1 MVRRIG
7 CGAMRQPIAY
17 GIDFGTSNSSIAV
30 SYRRDEAPLDE
41 LTDPGVPSLLYL
53 DAVGLEL
60 VGDTAAQQY
69 LLGRDPTQSRLMSSL
84 KTFLA
89 DDLFTRTTSW
99 GKMWSLEDLTKFIL
113 RDLKRQADERL
124 NADVKRVLIGYPVVF
139 IGAEGDRFE
148 TLQALALERL
158 EEAARLAGFK
168 EVEFLDEPTAALYHD
183 DLASGINVA
192 LDFGAGT
199 FDISIVQYR
208 SQPRRAT
215 EVLAINGLA
224 VGGDRFDS
232 AVFKLA
238 LHKRLGFDDLRYA
251 DPIEDACTTAGML
264 HLVRDANALHRLAD
278 YVHKKPRS
286 GLRILQRIME
296 NGQAYSLSKAVE
308 KAKIKLST
316 TTTTTVEL
324 FRPDAGFNIQ
334 EEICRDD
341 FDMLISDDLNQVFE
355 VIDRTLRD
363 AEIAPRDV
371 DQVILTGG
379 SCKIPAFRQ
388 RVRSKFRSSRI
399 SDASV
404 ASRVALGLAQEARR
418 LWS

>member
-1 MVRRIG
+1 MS
-7 CGAMRQPIAY
+7 QPIAY

-30 SYRRDEAPLDE
+30 AYHRSEAPLDE

-69 LLGRDPTQSRLMSSL
+69 LLGGDPTQSRLMSSL
-84 KTFLA
+84 KSFLA
-89 DDLFTRTTSW
+89 DDLFTQTASW
-99 GKMWSLEDLTKFIL
+99 GKTWGLEDLTKFIL
-113 RDLKRQADERL
+113 RHLKRQADERL

-139 IGAEGDRFE
+139 VGAEGDQFE
-148 TLQALALERL
+148 TLQTLALKRL
-158 EEAARLAGFK
+158 EKAARLAGFK

-183 DLASGINVA
+183 DLTSGINVA

-208 SQPRRAT
+208 SRPRRAT
-215 EVLAINGLA
+215 EVLATNGIA
-224 VGGDRFDS
+224 IGGDRFDC

-238 LHKRLGFDDLRYA
+238 LHRRLGFGDLSYA
-251 DPIEDACTTAGML
+251 DSIEDACTTAGML
-264 HLVRDANALHRLAD
+264 HLVREPNARHRLAN
-278 YVHKKPRS
+278 YVHNRPRS
-286 GLRILQRIME
+286 GLRILKRIIE
-296 NGQAYSLSKAVE
+296 RGQAYALSKAVE
-308 KAKIKLST
+308 KAKIKLSKAT
-316 TTTTTVEL
+316 TATVEL
-324 FRPDAGFNIQ
+324 FRPDAGINIQ

-341 FDMLISDDLNQVFE
+341 FDESISDDLNQVFE

-363 AEIAPRDV
+363 AEVSPRDV

-379 SCKIPAFRQ
+379 SCRIPAFRR
-388 RVRSKFRSSRI
+388 RVHSKFRSSRI
-399 SDASV
+399 SEVSV
-404 ASRVALGLAQEARR
+404 ASRVALGLAQESRR

>member
-1 MVRRIG
+1 MS
-7 CGAMRQPIAY
+7 QPIAY

-30 SYRRDEAPLDE
+30 AYHRSEAPLDE

-69 LLGRDPTQSRLMSSL
+69 LLGGDPTQSRLMSSL
-84 KTFLA
+84 KSFLA
-89 DDLFTRTTSW
+89 DDLFTQTASW
-99 GKMWSLEDLTKFIL
+99 GKTWGLEDLTKFIL
-113 RDLKRQADERL
+113 RHLKRQADERL

-139 IGAEGDRFE
+139 VGAEGDQFE
-148 TLQALALERL
+148 TLQTLALKRL
-158 EEAARLAGFK
+158 EKAARLAGFK

-183 DLASGINVA
+183 DLTSGINVA

-208 SQPRRAT
+208 SRPRRAT
-215 EVLAINGLA
+215 EVLATNGIA
-224 VGGDRFDS
+224 IGGDRFDC

-238 LHKRLGFDDLRYA
+238 LHRRLGFGDLSYA
-251 DPIEDACTTAGML
+251 DSIEDACTTAGML
-264 HLVRDANALHRLAD
+264 HLVREPNARHRLAN
-278 YVHKKPRS
+278 YVHNRPRS
-286 GLRILQRIME
+286 GLRILKRIIE
-296 NGQAYSLSKAVE
+296 RGQAYALSKAVE
-308 KAKIKLST
+308 KAKIKLSKAT
-316 TTTTTVEL
+316 TATVEL
-324 FRPDAGFNIQ
+324 FRPDAGINIQ

-341 FDMLISDDLNQVFE
+341 FDESISDDLNQVIE

-363 AEIAPRDV
+363 AEVSPRDV

-379 SCKIPAFRQ
+379 SCRIPAFRR
-388 RVRSKFRSSRI
+388 RVHSKFRSSRI
-399 SDASV
+399 SEVSV
-404 ASRVALGLAQEARR
+404 ASRVALGLAQESRR

>member
-1 MVRRIG
+1 MT
-7 CGAMRQPIAY
+7 QPTAY

-30 SYRRDEAPLDE
+30 SYRRNEAPLDE

-53 DAVGLEL
+53 DAMGLEL

-69 LLGRDPTQSRLMSSL
+69 LLGYDPTQSRLMSSL

-89 DDLFTRTTSW
+89 EDSFTQTASW
-99 GKMWSLEDLTKFIL
+99 GRTWRLEDLTNFIL

-124 NADVKRVLIGYPVVF
+124 NANVKRVLIGYPVVF
-139 IGAEGDRFE
+139 AGAEGNRFE
-148 TLQALALERL
+148 TLQTLALERL
-158 EEAARLAGFK
+158 EKAARLAGFK

-183 DLASGINVA
+183 DLKSGINVA

-208 SQPRRAT
+208 SRPHRAT
-215 EVLAINGLA
+215 EVLATNGIA
-224 VGGDRFDS
+224 IGGDHFDC

-238 LHKRLGFDDLRYA
+238 LHKRLGFDDLHYA
-251 DPIEDACTTAGML
+251 DSIEDACTTAGML
-264 HLVRDANALHRLAD
+264 HLVRDANAIHRLAD
-278 YVHKKPRS
+278 YVHRNPRS
-286 GLRILQRIME
+286 GLRILQRILE

-316 TTTTTVEL
+316 ATTTTVEL
-324 FRPDAGFNIQ
+324 FRPDAGINIQ

-341 FDMLISDDLNQVFE
+341 FDMSISDYLNQVFE
-355 VIDRTLRD
+355 VIDRTLQK

-388 RVRSKFRSSRI
+388 RVRSKFRSIPI

-404 ASRVALGLAQEARR
+404 ASRVALGLAKEARR

>member
-1 MVRRIG
+1 MGRRIG
-7 CGAMRQPIAY
+7 CGALSQPIAY

-30 SYRRDEAPLDE
+30 SYRRNEASLDE

-69 LLGRDPTQSRLMSSL
+69 LLGGDPTQSRLMSSL
-84 KTFLA
+84 KSFLA
-89 DDLFTRTTSW
+89 DDLFTQTASW
-99 GKMWSLEDLTKFIL
+99 GKTWGLEDLTKFIL
-113 RDLKRQADERL
+113 RHLKRQADERL

-139 IGAEGDRFE
+139 VGAEGDQFE
-148 TLQALALERL
+148 TLQTLALKRL
-158 EEAARLAGFK
+158 EMAARLAGFK

-183 DLASGINVA
+183 DLTSGINVA

-208 SQPRRAT
+208 SRPRRAT
-215 EVLAINGLA
+215 EVLATNGIA
-224 VGGDRFDS
+224 IGGDRFDC

-238 LHKRLGFDDLRYA
+238 LHRRLGFGDLSYA
-251 DPIEDACTTAGML
+251 DSIEDACTTAGML
-264 HLVRDANALHRLAD
+264 HLVREPNARHRLAN
-278 YVHKKPRS
+278 YVHNRPRS
-286 GLRILQRIME
+286 GLRILKRIIE
-296 NGQAYSLSKAVE
+296 RGQAYALSKAVE
-308 KAKIKLST
+308 KAKIKLSKAT
-316 TTTTTVEL
+316 TATVEL
-324 FRPDAGFNIQ
+324 FRPDAGINIQ

-341 FDMLISDDLNQVFE
+341 FDESISDDLNQVFE

-363 AEIAPRDV
+363 AEVSPRDV

-379 SCKIPAFRQ
+379 SCRIPAFRR
-388 RVRSKFRSSRI
+388 RVHSKFRSSRI
-399 SDASV
+399 SEVSV
-404 ASRVALGLAQEARR
+404 ASRVALGLAQESRR

>member
-1 MVRRIG
+1 MS
-7 CGAMRQPIAY
+7 QPIAY

-30 SYRRDEAPLDE
+30 AYHRSEAPLDE

-69 LLGRDPTQSRLMSSL
+69 LLGGDPTQSRLMSSL
-84 KTFLA
+84 KSVLA
-89 DDLFTRTTSW
+89 DDLFTQTASW
-99 GKMWSLEDLTKFIL
+99 GKTWGLEDLTKFIL
-113 RDLKRQADERL
+113 RHLKRQADERL

-139 IGAEGDRFE
+139 VGAEGDQFE
-148 TLQALALERL
+148 TLQTLALKRL
-158 EEAARLAGFK
+158 EKAARLAGFK

-183 DLASGINVA
+183 DLTSGINVA

-208 SQPRRAT
+208 SRPRRAT
-215 EVLAINGLA
+215 EVLATNGIA
-224 VGGDRFDS
+224 IGGDRFDC

-238 LHKRLGFDDLRYA
+238 LHRCLGFGDLSYA
-251 DPIEDACTTAGML
+251 DSIEDACTTAGML
-264 HLVRDANALHRLAD
+264 HLVREPNARHRLAN
-278 YVHKKPRS
+278 YVHNRPRS
-286 GLRILQRIME
+286 GLRILKRIIE
-296 NGQAYSLSKAVE
+296 RGQAYALSKAVE
-308 KAKIKLST
+308 KAKIKLSKAT
-316 TTTTTVEL
+316 TATVEL
-324 FRPDAGFNIQ
+324 FRPDAGINIQ

-341 FDMLISDDLNQVFE
+341 FDESISDDLNQVFE

-363 AEIAPRDV
+363 AEVSPRDV

-379 SCKIPAFRQ
+379 SCRIPAFRR
-388 RVRSKFRSSRI
+388 RVHSKFRSSRI
-399 SDASV
+399 SEVSV
-404 ASRVALGLAQEARR
+404 ASRVALGLAQESRR